1 MFADVYSNE
10 LSKYGFVRAKGKYPY
25 IVRFVS
31 EDIINI
37 ITYKNSNHS
46 NQGAKSFFVLC
57 DIATVYR
64 SKISLDK
71 SPEAN
76 AWWMHN
82 SESIIARMGHSREQY
97 SYTYRCFD
105 EDDMYKTIIES
116 LDDIKNYILPLFDS
130 VKTLSSCIDYYDE
143 FGGFMSII
151 VDSNFGTNANY
162 NEGHLYIIAN
172 KKQDFGENVK
182 TKIEHYIEKN
192 KKAGIILTDNDIEK
206 KRESLI
212 TFAEKQKKYMNYIL
226 NNKEVKDEFG
236 LEMQRR
242 KSYNLDKLKEY
253 GIMLREE

>member
-1 MFADVYSNE
+1 MVSFKKMFVDVYSNE

-64 SKISLDK
+64 PKISLDK

-116 LDDIKNYILPLFDS
+116 LDDMKNYILPLFDS

-172 KKQDFGENVK
+172 KKSFNALLRNA
-182 TKIEHYIEKN
+182 TTN
-192 KKAGIILTDNDIEK
+192 SSFRILHSALTSDP
-206 KRESLI
+206 
-212 TFAEKQKKYMNYIL
+212 FAINYYL
-226 NNKEVKDEFG
+226 SRSN
-236 LEMQRR
+236 
-242 KSYNLDKLKEY
+242 Y
-253 GIMLREE
+253 GIQKRQ